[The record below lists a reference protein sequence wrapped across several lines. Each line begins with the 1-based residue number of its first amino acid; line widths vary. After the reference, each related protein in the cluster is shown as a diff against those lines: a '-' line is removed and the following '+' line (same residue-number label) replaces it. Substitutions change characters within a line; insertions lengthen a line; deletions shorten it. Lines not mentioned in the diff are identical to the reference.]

1 MKGPSSAS
9 QGDDEETA
17 ALVPPLPAPC
27 PNDDNGAQ
35 SSEHDSTGSSMA
47 VDQTQKGQPS
57 PTAKPWCSKVFP
69 TKGIGLVMGVLVILA
84 LLIAGTTSSGWIHLS
99 SSVIPVIAAS

>member
-1 MKGPSSAS
+1 MKGPSATK
-9 QGDDEETA
+9 GDDEETA

-57 PTAKPWCSKVFP
+57 PTAKPWCSKVLP
-69 TKGIGLVMGVLVILA
+69 TRGIGLVMGVLVILA
-84 LLIAGTTSSGWIHLS
+84 LLAGTTSSGWIHLS
-99 SSVIPVIAAS
+99 SSVSLPIAARS

>member
-27 PNDDNGAQ
+27 PNDDATQ
-35 SSEHDSTGSSMA
+35 SCEHDNTGSSMA
-47 VDQTQKGQPS
+47 VDQTQQGQPS
-57 PTAKPWCSKVFP
+57 PTAKPWCSKVLP
-69 TKGIGLVMGVLVILA
+69 TRGIGLVMGVLVILA
-84 LLIAGTTSSGWIHLS
+84 LLAGTTSSGWIHLS
-99 SSVIPVIAAS
+99 SSVSLPIAARS